1 MDPLSVSASLI
12 AVIQI
17 TGSIISFCYD
27 YRQSAK
33 HASKE
38 IVQISDEL
46 NSLRDILDSLLRLA
60 EKAEVEGGLNGVSQ
74 LSTFQLLLKDDGP
87 LWACRRELEKLK
99 EKLEPK
105 GEAGSWRGLK
115 KVLVWP
121 LKEGDVKKTLG
132 MLERLKSTLQLG
144 LSADQT

>member
-27 YRQSAK
+27 YRQGAK

-99 EKLEPK
+99 EKLEPE
-105 GEAGSWRGLK
+105 GEAGGWRGLK